1 MDELAL
7 EVITVMDIRGNVATV
22 QLPDTSEEEW
32 NLASLPAEVQPGDRV
47 GIRVEGGDLEM
58 TLLPRHAGLQA

>member
-22 QLPDTSEEEW
+22 QLPDTSEEQW
-32 NLASLPAEVQPGDRV
+32 SLASLPAEVQPGDRV
-47 GIRVEGGDLEM
+47 GIRVEGGDFEM
-58 TLLPRHAGLQA
+58 TLLLRHAGLQA